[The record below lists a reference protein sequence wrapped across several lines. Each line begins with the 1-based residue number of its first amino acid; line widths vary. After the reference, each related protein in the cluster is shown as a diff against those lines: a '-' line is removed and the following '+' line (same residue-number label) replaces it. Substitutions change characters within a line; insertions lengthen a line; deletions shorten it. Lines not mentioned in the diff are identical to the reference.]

1 MSSTYLDVDLQLLKH
16 INMHNALTL
25 TPRDI
30 EFISPVPAEQV
41 NSEMAKSFNT
51 AITARMLTNDVFD
64 GGATIYYNRL
74 NLTRE
79 FASARFVDRSFM
91 FINRPAN
98 LHSILDH
105 VNNKTGLKLTVDNV
119 YDAQLDPLQDFSI
132 VTIRAKPE
140 SKDYVGSFDMGIVNV
155 GATQTVGA
163 PDIDVWSEWDKF
175 RKTMV
180 SGAASEL
187 NSAILIY
194 GIDYSAA
201 AGTLRRVQ
209 VPKRRHHEV
218 WALDEFCL
226 IDNALANA
234 LYAIDGFSHPWQS
247 PGQYGAYRAMP
258 IYNGPTSECAIET
271 AGYRHIFGEHVGTA
285 EGHLSDTFNPCNLDF
300 THALVL
306 YMDWPATPSSV
317 YRAGIVIHYNVK
329 E

>member
-30 EFISPVPAEQV
+30 EFVSPVPAEQV
-41 NSEMAKSFNT
+41 NSEMAKSYNT
-51 AITARMLTNDVFD
+51 AITARMLTNDIFD
-64 GGATIYYNRL
+64 GGATIFYNRL

-91 FINRPAN
+91 FINRPTN
-98 LHSILDH
+98 LHGILDH

-119 YDAQLDPLQDFSI
+119 YDTQLDPLQDFTI

-140 SKDYVGSFDMGIVNV
+140 SKDYVGSFDMGIVNI
-155 GATQTVGA
+155 GATQSVGA
-163 PDIDVWSEWDKF
+163 PDVDIWAEWDKF
-175 RKTMV
+175 RKV
-180 SGAASEL
+180 SAGGQLSDL
-187 NSAILIY
+187 NSAIRIY

-201 AGTLRRVQ
+201 AGMLKRIRVPPRQ
-209 VPKRRHHEV
+209 YHEI
-218 WALDEFCL
+218 WALDEFSVINSSL
-226 IDNALANA
+226 SDALRT
-234 LYAIDGFSHPWQS
+234 IDGIGWQWGSAGSFST
-247 PGQYGAYRAMP
+247 YRAMP
-258 IYNGPTSECAIET
+258 IYNGPTADCKLDT
-271 AGYRHIFGEHVGTA
+271 AGYRGAFGERVGTA
-285 EGHLSDTFNPCNLDF
+285 DGHLSETFNPCNLDF

-306 YMDWPATPSSV
+306 YMDWPAYQTGV